1 MEAPVEFRCVH
12 QRVDGQTVTSWLE
25 YRVRLFDPV
34 AKLLLPASP
43 WQRMDS
49 VQAVDQDGKPL

>member
-1 MEAPVEFRCVH
+1 M
-12 QRVDGQTVTSWLE
+12 G

-34 AKLLLPASP
+34 EKLLLPASP